1 MTTKL
6 TQATVNRARDDH
18 PPGTQL
24 HDSEVSGLR
33 LVVGKTSCSWKLVGR
48 INDGSKRYVS
58 IVLGRTDELSLKT
71 ARDEATKVRL
81 ALRRG
86 IDPRQVKTQVPNVA
100 EGLRRYLAS
109 RPELSPATVQWY
121 EAKVRNNLRSVAK
134 LPCDKV
140 DRETVRALHER
151 LTRDVGAYGANSAM
165 RVLKL
170 VLNDVART
178 FDLPPNPVTRAVR
191 MNPER
196 ARDWA
201 VGPEEM
207 PGLWRGLDA
216 MEDRTRR
223 ACWMLMLFTGL
234 RSGNARS
241 VEWAHI
247 DGDLLFV
254 PKAKSGRSFTVPLP
268 AVVVQALAELP
279 RVGRFVFASPTSRSG
294 HIEELRRTEAFPYA
308 PHMMRH
314 SYRTHAM
321 EAGVD
326 FQAVTLLLD
335 HANPHVS
342 FRYVTREH
350 LTGHLREC
358 QDRVAARL
366 LSYRG
371 R

>member
-1 MTTKL
+1 MPTKL
-6 TQATVNRARDDH
+6 TQSLVNRVRDDH
-18 PPGTQL
+18 PAGTQL
-24 HDSEVSGLR
+24 HDAEVSGLR
-33 LVVGKTSCSWKLVGR
+33 LVVGKSSCSWKLVGR

-58 IVLGRTDELSLKT
+58 VILGRTDELSLKT
-71 ARDEATKVRL
+71 ARDEATRVRL

-86 IDPRQVKTQVPNVA
+86 VDPRQVKTTVPSVE
-100 EGLRRYLAS
+100 EGLRRYVAS
-109 RPELSPATVQWY
+109 RPELSPATVEWY
-121 EAKVRNNLRSVAK
+121 EAKVRNNLKSVAR

-140 DRETVRALHER
+140 DRETVRVLHER
-151 LTRDVGAYGANSAM
+151 LTREVGAYGANSAM

-191 MNPER
+191 MNPEK

-201 VGPEEM
+201 VSPDDM
-207 PGLWRGLDA
+207 PLLWERLDA

-241 VEWAHI
+241 VEWSHV

-254 PKAKSGRSFTVPLP
+254 PRAKSGRSFTVPLP
-268 AVVVQALAELP
+268 ALVVQALAELP
-279 RVGRFVFASPTSRSG
+279 RMGRFVFASPASKSG
-294 HIEELRRTEAFPYA
+294 HIEELRRTDGFPYA
-308 PHMMRH
+308 PHQMRH
-314 SYRTHAM
+314 SYRTHAL
-321 EAGVD
+321 EAGID
-326 FQAVTLLLD
+326 FQAVTLLMD
-335 HANPHVS
+335 HSNPHVS

-358 QDRVAARL
+358 QDRIAARL
-366 LSYRG
+366 LGFRG